1 MERVGKETQRLFLQG
16 TFARI
21 GIDRLIVVG
30 LLVFLGGRCPRRQQ
44 RGGEKQLVKAPFG
57 TAHSFDPDWRNA
69 HPSGH
74 VIGFNSSPLIE
85 VLALQAQ
92 V

>member
-1 MERVGKETQRLFLQG
+1 LAKSS
-16 TFARI
+16 
-21 GIDRLIVVG
+21 
-30 LLVFLGGRCPRRQQ
+30 
-44 RGGEKQLVKAPFG
+44 FG
-57 TAHSFDPDWRNA
+57 AAHSFDPDRRDA

-85 VLALQAQ
+85 VFALQAQ